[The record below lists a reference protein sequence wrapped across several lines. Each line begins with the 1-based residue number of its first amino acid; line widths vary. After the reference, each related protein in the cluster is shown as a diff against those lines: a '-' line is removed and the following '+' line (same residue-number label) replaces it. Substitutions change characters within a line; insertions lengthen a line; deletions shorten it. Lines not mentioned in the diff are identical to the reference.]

1 MGFLDKV
8 KETAAKAGEGVKKGT
23 SSVRDKME
31 DSQLRKKADE
41 NAKQIGYMVVKERT
55 EGESNPA
62 EVDRLAQEIVAIE
75 AKIAEGP
82 EQPVQAERYPGRKST
97 TGDNRPERDGFH
109 PSRRRSASDPAKIQI
124 AWRTSSKPR
133 SA

>member
-41 NAKQIGYMVVKERT
+41 NAKAIGYLVVKERT
-55 EGESNPA
+55 EGASNGP
-62 EVDRLAQEIVAIE
+62 EIDRLAQEITAIE

-82 EQPVQAERYPGRKST
+82 GTDAAVQADSAPATPAEQTVTKEQTAVPPT
-97 TGDNRPERDGFH
+97 
-109 PSRRRSASDPAKIQI
+109 SASEA
-124 AWRTSSKPR
+124 TSGDFKLD
-133 SA
+133 

>member
-23 SSVRDKME
+23 ASVKDKME

-41 NAKQIGYMVVKERT
+41 NARQIGYVVVRERT
-55 EGESNPA
+55 TGESDGG
-62 EVDRLAQEIVAIE
+62 EIDRLVQEIVAIE

-82 EQPVQAERYPGRKST
+82 EQAVQAESAPATPGEKTTTAEQKASVPPTSASEPT
-97 TGDNRPERDGFH
+97 TGDFKLD
-109 PSRRRSASDPAKIQI
+109 
-124 AWRTSSKPR
+124 
-133 SA
+133 

>member
-41 NAKQIGYMVVKERT
+41 NAKAIGYLVVKDRT
-55 EGESNPA
+55 EGASNGP
-62 EVDRLAQEIVAIE
+62 EIDRLAQEITAR
-75 AKIAEGP
+75 KTDGP
-82 EQPVQAERYPGRKST
+82 GA
-97 TGDNRPERDGFH
+97 NRPGDH
-109 PSRRRSASDPAKIQI
+109 PTGTITCPSTMPAG
-124 AWRTSSKPR
+124 RCP
-133 SA
+133 